1 MGMTAGVWIARIPA
15 VKSQAHLGDGALGAA
30 LFAVPVGLVLGAA
43 AASRLVDRFGSG
55 RVVRPSGTGLCLLTV
70 VPGFAHDFAE
80 LAAALLAIGVAGGI
94 LDVAQNAQGVRVETA
109 YGRPVMASMH
119 ACYSLGAIAGSL
131 TGGAFAWAGIGPV
144 PTFAAVGVP
153 GAIATAV
160 AGRWLLTGGAAA
172 GAAAEV
178 TAVAGGG
185 TAPDAWV
192 QTAHD
197 AAGQAANGVGSPG
210 PSAPPEPP
218 TLPEPPTVPAPPTP
232 SKPPTAPEPP
242 APLRPSAPPRPS
254 ATPAPP
260 TPPEPPTPPG
270 PPAPAPAPAR
280 ASRGRSET
288 RWLVL
293 SLGVL
298 GVCGLVGEG
307 AAGDWSA
314 VYLRDNLGTSAG
326 FAALGFAAFSV
337 TMTAGR
343 LAGDRLAA
351 RLGAVRLVR
360 GCGLVAA
367 AGLAGGLLSRS
378 ALGAVAGFA
387 VLGAGL
393 SCVVPQVF
401 SAGGRADPDRP
412 GAGLARVVGT
422 GYVGMAAGPA
432 AIGAVASRTGLPL
445 ALGIPVL
452 LALWIA
458 LAARVLDRP
467 GLTATKLASPAA
479 ETVHRPLARAHGP
492 RSRPLA
498 DDAHPNAGEGGPPD
512 APPLVRQNDRPP
524 ATAGRAPA
532 YGRSMDD
539 KEILARI
546 DELIQAEREAR
557 QQLAEGK
564 LSAEQERQRLRSVE
578 EALDQCWDLLRQR
591 RARREFGENPD
602 GAMARPAAEVE
613 GYQQ

>member
-1 MGMTAGVWIARIPA
+1 MRGGGERERSVRGARAAVSVFFLLMGMTAGAWLARVPA
-15 VKSQAHLGDGALGAA
+15 VKAQAHLSDGLLGVA
-30 LFAVPVGLVLGAA
+30 LFAAPVGLVIGAA
-43 AASRLVDRFGSG
+43 AASRLVDRFGSA
-55 RVVRPSGTGLCLLTV
+55 RVVRPAGVGLCLLTV
-70 VPGFAHDFAE
+70 VPGFAHD
-80 LAAALLAIGVAGGI
+80 LAALMAALLAIGAVGGT

-131 TGGAFAWAGIGPV
+131 TGGAFAWAGIAPV
-144 PTFAAVGVP
+144 PTFAAVGIP
-153 GAIATAV
+153 GAIACAV
-160 AGRWLLTGGAAA
+160 AGHWLLPGGAVVEP
-172 GAAAEV
+172 AE
-178 TAVAGGG
+178 
-185 TAPDAWV
+185 
-192 QTAHD
+192 
-197 AAGQAANGVGSPG
+197 S
-210 PSAPPEPP
+210 
-218 TLPEPPTVPAPPTP
+218 
-232 SKPPTAPEPP
+232 
-242 APLRPSAPPRPS
+242 
-254 ATPAPP
+254 
-260 TPPEPPTPPG
+260 
-270 PPAPAPAPAR
+270 APAR
-280 ASRGRSET
+280 PAKGTREHASRAAV

-293 SLGVL
+293 SLGLL

-360 GCGLVAA
+360 WCGLVAA
-367 AGLAGGLLSRS
+367 AGLAGGLLSRD

-412 GAGLARVVGT
+412 GAGLARVVGV
-422 GYVGMAAGPA
+422 GYVGMATGPA
-432 AIGAVASRTGLPL
+432 AIGAVASKTGLPV

-458 LAARVLDRP
+458 VAARVLGRP
-467 GLTATKLASPAA
+467 GLTAGISGL
-479 ETVHRPLARAHGP
+479 GQ
-492 RSRPLA
+492 
-498 DDAHPNAGEGGPPD
+498 
-512 APPLVRQNDRPP
+512 APPLVPLNDRPLD
-524 ATAGRAPA
+524 TAGPTPA

-539 KEILARI
+539 KEILNRI
-546 DELIQAEREAR
+546 DELIQTEHELRD
-557 QQLAEGK
+557 QLASGS
-564 LSAEQERQRLRSVE
+564 LSSEQERQRLRSAE

-602 GAMARPAAEVE
+602 GAITRPTAEVE